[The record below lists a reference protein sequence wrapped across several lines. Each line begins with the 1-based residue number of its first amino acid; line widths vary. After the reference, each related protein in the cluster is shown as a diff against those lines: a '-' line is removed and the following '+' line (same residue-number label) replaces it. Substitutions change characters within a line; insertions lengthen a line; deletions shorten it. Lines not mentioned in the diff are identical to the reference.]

1 MYYLF
6 VKHGANCHIDYM
18 KRKFK

>member
-6 VKHGANCHIDYM
+6 VKHGANCHIGYM

>member
-1 MYYLF
+1 MSYLF